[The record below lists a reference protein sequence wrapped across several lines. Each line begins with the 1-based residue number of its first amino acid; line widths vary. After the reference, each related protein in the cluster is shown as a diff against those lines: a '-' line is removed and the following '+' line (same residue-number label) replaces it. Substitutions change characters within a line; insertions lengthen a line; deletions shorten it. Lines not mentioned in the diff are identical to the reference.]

1 MNLKKVEQCK
11 IQVSPSPMRAHS
23 YACDVKLSCLTL
35 QSYSESFAKKK
46 TDEKQPSRTT
56 FFEWDQWIDQM
67 KQPLVIFLSLQ
78 SVNHVREK

>member
-23 YACDVKLSCLTL
+23 YACDVKLSCLAL

-46 TDEKQPSRTT
+46 KL
-56 FFEWDQWIDQM
+56 M
-67 KQPLVIFLSLQ
+67 KSSQAGLHSL
-78 SVNHVREK
+78 NGTNGLTR

>member
-46 TDEKQPSRTT
+46 
-56 FFEWDQWIDQM
+56 
-67 KQPLVIFLSLQ
+67 
-78 SVNHVREK
+78 N